1 MELFDMGPTEVL
13 QAFCVQFVSKRKD
26 VSDND
31 RSLPIKFSPKNGLVN
46 ETKRRKCYK
55 PSWLAKGKRTMMPA
69 NKGNMRSPLKRGPCG
84 WGFINSLDHCQVATS
99 DAYLVYYKLKD
110 DMRISP
116 SSQHVWTIRKTPVH
130 VPEEETSRFSL
141 ISQRTAL
148 TWVLERDSRHPR
160 RHYC

>member
-13 QAFCVQFVSKRKD
+13 QAFCVQFVTCPDHLESFPNRYFP
-26 VSDND
+26 DND

-130 VPEEETSRFSL
+130 VPEESTGVG
-141 ISQRTAL
+141 I
-148 TWVLERDSRHPR
+148 
-160 RHYC
+160 